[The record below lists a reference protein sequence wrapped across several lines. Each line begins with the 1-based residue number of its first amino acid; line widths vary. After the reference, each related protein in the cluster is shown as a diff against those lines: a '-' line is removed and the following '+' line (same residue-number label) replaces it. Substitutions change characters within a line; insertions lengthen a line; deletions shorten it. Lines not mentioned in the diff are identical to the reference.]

1 MHVVQALVSLNL
13 GGSELVAVEITEH
26 LRTAGHRVTVI
37 AANGPLE
44 PRIRVAGAELL
55 DWPIGRKRLGTLAY
69 IRQLRSWLLENQTD
83 IVHVHSRLPAW
94 ICHLAIRKLPA
105 NKRPVFI
112 TSMHGQYSVSSYSA
126 IMARG
131 DQVIA
136 VSNHIRDYTL
146 KYYLPPDSRKLHT
159 VYGGTSRDDFP
170 FAYRPSAAWLQ
181 QTHDE
186 FPELENK
193 RILLLPGRLSRYKG
207 HATFIELLARLQSES
222 DDIHGVILGRARPG
236 SRYINELEG
245 LAQRSGV
252 SSKLTFCGAR
262 TDMRDWMAAS
272 SLVFNLCSDPPEAFG
287 RTVPEALALGVPVI
301 AWNHGGVREVLAE
314 MFPAGAVKPDSQSAL
329 LDKARAFLLNPPR
342 VQQSEAFSLRASME
356 QTMAIYQS
364 ALDSANSGEKEDL

>member
-1 MHVVQALVSLNL
+1 MHVVQTLVSLGL
-13 GGSELVAVEITEH
+13 GGSELVAVETTEH
-26 LRTAGHRVTVI
+26 LRAAGHRVTVI
-37 AANGPLE
+37 AANGLLQN
-44 PRIRVAGAELL
+44 RVRAAGAELL

-69 IRQLRSWLLENQTD
+69 IRQLRTWLLDNQPD

-94 ICHLAIRKLPA
+94 ICHLAINKLPA
-105 NKRPVFI
+105 HTRPVFI

-136 VSNHIRDYTL
+136 VSDHIRDYTL
-146 KYYLPPDSRKLHT
+146 KYYLPPGSRKLHMI
-159 VYGGTSRDDFP
+159 YGGISRDAFP
-170 FAYRPSAAWLQ
+170 FGYQPAPAWLQ
-181 QTHDE
+181 RTHEE

-207 HATFIELLARLQSES
+207 HATFIELLARLQSEF
-222 DDIHGVILGRARPG
+222 DDIQGVILGRAKPG

-245 LAQRSGV
+245 LAERNGV
-252 SSKLTFCGAR
+252 SRRLTFCGAR
-262 TDMRDWMAAS
+262 TDMRDWMATS

-301 AWNHGGVREVLAE
+301 AWDHGGVKEILAS
-314 MFPAGAVKPDSQSAL
+314 MFPAGAVKPDSQPL
-329 LDKARAFLLNPPR
+329 LLEKTRTFLHQPPM
-342 VQQSEAFSLRASME
+342 VQRSEAFSLHASMD

-364 ALDSANSGEKEDL
+364 ALDSADTGEREDL